1 MTKEKLV
8 AKFTQM
14 ILMKIPVDLEVY
26 KALEAR
32 REAFSE
38 SHNDILRRALGLP
51 EKASNALPADSTEE
65 TIVWRRKG
73 VGLPRGTCW
82 RMSSANGELNG
93 SVVEGGF
100 QYRDEVISSP
110 SRLATTLYRTKAG
123 KKTNVNGWRYIEV
136 KRPGD
141 SDWMMLSSLLN
152 DD

>member
-1 MTKEKLV
+1 
-8 AKFTQM
+8 
-14 ILMKIPVDLEVY
+14 MKIPVDLEVY

-51 EKASNALPADSTEE
+51 ARESNARSAEE
-65 TIVWRRKG
+65 SIVWRRKG
-73 VGLPRGTCW
+73 VSLPKGTRW
-82 RMSSANGELNG
+82 RMSSSNGELDG

-100 QYRDEVISSP
+100 EHRGEVFSSP

-123 KKTNVNGWRYIEV
+123 TKTNLNGWRYIEV

-141 SDWMMLSSLLN
+141 PDWMMLSSLSSDN
-152 DD
+152 

>member
-1 MTKEKLV
+1 
-8 AKFTQM
+8 
-14 ILMKIPVDLEVY
+14 MKIPVDLEVY

-51 EKASNALPADSTEE
+51 EKPSSAPPLGSLEE
-65 TIVWRRKG
+65 SIVWRKKG
-73 VGLPRGTCW
+73 VGLPKGTRW
-82 RMSSANGELNG
+82 RMSSGAGELNG

-100 QYRDEVISSP
+100 QYRGEVISSP
-110 SRLATTLYRTKAG
+110 SRLATTLYRTRAG
-123 KKTNVNGWRYIEV
+123 KKTNLNGWRYIEV

-152 DD
+152 DN

>member
-1 MTKEKLV
+1 
-8 AKFTQM
+8 M

-38 SHNDILRRALGLP
+38 SHNDILRRILGILP
-51 EKASNALPADSTEE
+51 DTSTALPATSPEE
-65 TIVWRRKG
+65 IIVWRRKG
-73 VGLPRGTCW
+73 VGLPKGTRW
-82 RMSSANGELNG
+82 RMSSVNGEQNG

-100 QYRDEVISSP
+100 QYRGEVISSP
-110 SRLATTLYRTKAG
+110 SRLATNIYRTKSG
-123 KKTNVNGWRYIEV
+123 RKTNLNGWRYVEV

-141 SDWMMLSSLLN
+141 SSWTMLNSLLN